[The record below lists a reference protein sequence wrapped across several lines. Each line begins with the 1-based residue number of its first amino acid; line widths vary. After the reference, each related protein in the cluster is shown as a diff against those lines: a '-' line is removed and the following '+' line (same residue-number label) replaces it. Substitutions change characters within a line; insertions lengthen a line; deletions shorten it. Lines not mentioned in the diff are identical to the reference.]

1 MHDNK
6 LVDSQPLARAPAAFP
21 ERGPERS
28 GGPTGGEAAG
38 ARGRPGRR
46 SAAER
51 RDAVLQ
57 VLSGKAS
64 VDQVA
69 HRLGVRPE
77 TVEAWRDLAVRGI
90 EGVLAAG
97 DTGSARERELE
108 REVRD
113 LRDALADVSVK
124 YAVAKKGIEEWK
136 RTARP
141 SKPARSRR

>member
-1 MHDNK
+1 
-6 LVDSQPLARAPAAFP
+6 
-21 ERGPERS
+21 
-28 GGPTGGEAAG
+28 
-38 ARGRPGRR
+38 
-46 SAAER
+46 
-51 RDAVLQ
+51 VLQ

-64 VDQVA
+64 IDQVA

-77 TVEAWRDLAVRGI
+77 SVEGWRDLAVQGI

-97 DTGSARERELE
+97 DTASARERELA
-108 REVRD
+108 RENQQ

-124 YAVAKKGIEEWK
+124 DAVAKKGIEEWK

>member
-1 MHDNK
+1 MHDDRPPHK
-6 LVDSQPLARAPAAFP
+6 QPPAPAPGASLQGAA
-21 ERGPERS
+21 EQI
-28 GGPTGGEAAG
+28 GGPSGGEAAG

-57 VLSGKAS
+57 ILSGKAS
-64 VDQVA
+64 IDQVA

-77 TVEAWRDLAVRGI
+77 TVEGWRDLAVQGI
-90 EGVLAAG
+90 EGVLAVG
-97 DTGSARERELE
+97 DTASARERELE
-108 REVRD
+108 RENQQ